1 MSMKHGKTAKADI
14 LLVDDTPENLR
25 LLTTALTQH
34 GYKVRSAINGKMA
47 IMGAK
52 ALPPDLI
59 LLDICMAG
67 MDGYE
72 VCQHLKAD
80 QHTANV
86 PVIFISALDE
96 VLDKVKAF
104 SVGGVDYIT
113 KPFHFGE
120 VLARV
125 KNQLI
130 IRQLRTSLEQ
140 LNEQLEARVS
150 ERTQAL
156 EREVQERKQAQQDL
170 LYLALHDSLTKLPNR
185 ALLMERLQ
193 AMLLY
198 GQDRESYGFAVLFL
212 DCDRFKRV
220 NDSLGHSVGDR
231 LLVAIAHRLST
242 CLRSQDTLARLG
254 GDEFA
259 ILVDGIDRAQE
270 VIDLAH
276 SLNLQLAQ
284 PFHLVDYEI
293 FINASI
299 GVVFNRDRF
308 YTELN
313 PAIAAETQPILY
325 TDPEHILR
333 DADTAMYQA
342 KAVGKGCYEIF
353 NAELHH
359 QARYLLELETDL
371 RRALEQDEFTLHYQ
385 PIISLQRGKIIGF
398 EALIRWN
405 HPQKGFISPGEF
417 IPAAEETGLI
427 VPIGEWVFHTACHQ
441 LKHWHDSRITPE
453 PLIMSVNFSVR
464 QFSQANFLG
473 RIDATLD
480 RSQVDS
486 SCLKLEVT
494 ESVLIEQPESVMSL
508 LVELKLRQLQ
518 LSLDD
523 FGTGFSSLSY
533 LHRFPM
539 DTLKID
545 QSFVSRIG
553 EAPKNLEIVQAIIAL
568 GHNLGIETIA
578 EGIETAH
585 QLAHLRA
592 LGCEYGQGYFFARP
606 LPAAAA
612 ELLLR
617 SNPCW

>member
-1 MSMKHGKTAKADI
+1 
-14 LLVDDTPENLR
+14 
-25 LLTTALTQH
+25 
-34 GYKVRSAINGKMA
+34 MA

-80 QHTANV
+80 QLTADV

-125 KNQLI
+125 QNQLI
-130 IRQLRTSLEQ
+130 IRQLRISLEQ

-156 EREVQERKQAQQDL
+156 EREIQERKQAQNDL
-170 LYLALHDSLTKLPNR
+170 LYLALHDPLTKLPNR

-198 GQDRESYGFAVLFL
+198 SQDHERYGFAVLFL

-220 NDSLGHSVGDR
+220 NDSLGHTVGDR
-231 LLVAIAHRLST
+231 LLVAIAERLSA

-259 ILVDGIDRAQE
+259 LLIDGVDRAQD
-270 VIDLAH
+270 VIDLAQA
-276 SLNLQLAQ
+276 LNTQLAQ
-284 PFHLVDYEI
+284 AFHLVDYEI

-299 GVVFNRDRF
+299 GIVFNCDRF
-308 YTELN
+308 YAELS
-313 PAIAAETQPILY
+313 
-325 TDPEHILR
+325 PES
-333 DADTAMYQA
+333 T
-342 KAVGKGCYEIF
+342 VGKGCYEIF
-353 NAELHH
+353 NAKLHH

-371 RRALEQDEFTLHYQ
+371 RHALDHDEFTLYYQ

-405 HPQKGFISPGEF
+405 HPQKGFISPGKF

-427 VPIGEWVFHTACHQ
+427 IPIGEWVFNTACHQ
-441 LKHWHDSRITPE
+441 LKHWHDSQVTPE
-453 PLIMSVNFSVR
+453 PLIMSINFSVR

-473 RIDATLD
+473 KIDHTLH

-486 SCLKLEVT
+486 AYLKLEVT
-494 ESVLIEQPESVMSL
+494 ESVLIEQPEAVMSL
-508 LVELKLRQLQ
+508 LAELKLRQLQ

-606 LPAAAA
+606 LPAAEA

-617 SNPCW
+617 RNPCW